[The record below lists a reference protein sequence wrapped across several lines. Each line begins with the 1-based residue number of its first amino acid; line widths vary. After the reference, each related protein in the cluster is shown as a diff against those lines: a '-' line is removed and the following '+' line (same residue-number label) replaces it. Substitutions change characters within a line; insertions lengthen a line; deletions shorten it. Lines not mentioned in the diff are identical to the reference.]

1 MIKKTIQRNH
11 VFAIYTLLLKN
22 AILVNDPFRVDLK
35 DAYSNCMVS
44 NVCNIVFFFAT

>member
-22 AILVNDPFRVDLK
+22 AIFVNDPFRVF
-35 DAYSNCMVS
+35 AYPEYRFEGCLL
-44 NVCNIVFFFAT
+44 